1 MDQERILL
9 VDDEPDLRH
18 MVRQYLE
25 AEGFAVAE
33 ASDGTEALE
42 RALSSSPDLILLDVS
57 IPAPDGFEVLQTLRR
72 TSDVP
77 VIMLTAKSE
86 EIDRVVGLTM
96 GADDYVTKPFSP
108 RELVARV
115 RAVLRRQR
123 PGAPDLGEVLEFG
136 GMSIDL
142 AKREVIIEGSAVE
155 ASALEFDLLAALAA
169 APGRVFTRAQ
179 LLEKVWGWDYFG
191 AERVVD
197 VHIANLRKRLSDDV
211 SAPRWIATIRG
222 VGYKFVAV
230 RA

>member
-9 VDDEPDLRH
+9 VDDEPDLRR

-33 ASDGTEALE
+33 ASNGTEALE
-42 RALSSSPDLILLDVS
+42 RLQKSPPDLVLLDVS
-57 IPAPDGFEVLQTLRR
+57 MPPPDGFEVLRTMRQ

-77 VIMLTAKSE
+77 VIMLTARSE

-115 RAVLRRQR
+115 RAVLRRHR
-123 PGAPDLGEVLEFG
+123 PGRPEPSEVLEFDG
-136 GMSIDL
+136 LTIEL
-142 AKREVIIEGSAVE
+142 ARREVTIDGTLREV
-155 ASALEFDLLAALAA
+155 SALEFDLLAGLAA

-197 VHIANLRKRLSDDV
+197 VHIANLRKKLGDEAGD
-211 SAPRWIATIRG
+211 PRFVATVRG
-222 VGYKFVAV
+222 VGYKFVA
-230 RA
+230 APS